1 MNEINEKALVE
12 QLLRIIN
19 SNYSDFYAIDI
30 PNDKVYSFE
39 FNVANAL
46 KIKGVLTYTDFID
59 RETKRI
65 KAEEV
70 DQYFAALSLTKLE
83 GLYANG
89 IHESKVKYR
98 RLCETGEYR
107 WYQNIINYLPFEN
120 GKLIF
125 MMSEDVNDRLTDT
138 EEHTLK
144 LERQVGE
151 YKTALQEERD
161 QIGNAILQVNNTLAA
176 QGNGG
181 FELNNTRDYINS
193 VFNKV
198 SVDNPELNKVLSTKI
213 AQTSNSMKKYILIVD
228 DSAVIRNSLKRIF
241 VDNYEIVMAKNGD
254 EAIEII
260 NKNIIS
266 NNFNDDRLNIV
277 GILLDLLMPG
287 KNGFDVLNYLKQY
300 RVFNKVPVA
309 IISGDEKPETRKR
322 VYEYDIVDMLEKPF
336 NTENIKKR
344 ISKIISLYE
353 TGNTLQSMV
362 TNQAKALE
370 ENKGG
375 CEGINEV
382 IANIVKNIHNSEVS
396 HKLTNYT
403 LALANE
409 LRLSVPRLNI
419 DDIFIKAI
427 TNTCYLYNIGS
438 IAMDNTKP
446 LTKEYVLEEIKY
458 AEEIINAILV
468 EPNEIKI
475 ATNIVRYSCETNN
488 GRGLPN
494 GIQGVDI
501 PIEAAIVSLAVRLA
515 NDRSKRPI
523 REVAISVIEEEST
536 RYNPNVLKALN
547 TIKDKLD

>member
-1 MNEINEKALVE
+1 MNELNEKALVE

-30 PNDKVYSFE
+30 PDDKVYSFE

-46 KIKGVLTYTDFID
+46 KIKGVITYTDFID
-59 RETKRI
+59 KETKRI

-70 DQYFAALSLTKLE
+70 DEYFNGLSLTKLE
-83 GLYANG
+83 GLYSQG

-120 GKLIF
+120 RKLIF
-125 MMSEDVNDRLTDT
+125 MMSEDINDRLTDM

-144 LERQVGE
+144 LEKQVGE
-151 YKTALQEERD
+151 YRTALQEERD

-213 AQTSNSMKKYILIVD
+213 AQTSNSMKKCILIVD

-241 VDNYEIVMAKNGD
+241 VDNYEIVMAKNGE
-254 EAIEII
+254 EAISII
-260 NKNIIS
+260 NKNILS
-266 NNFNDDRLNIV
+266 DNFNDDRLNIV
-277 GILLDLLMPG
+277 GILLDLIMPG
-287 KNGFDVLNYLKQY
+287 KDGFDVLNYLKQY
-300 RVFNKVPVA
+300 RLLNKVPVA
-309 IISGDEKPETRKR
+309 IISGDETIETRKK
-322 VYEYDIVDMLEKPF
+322 VYSYDIVDMLEKPF

-362 TNQAKALE
+362 TNQAKELK
-370 ENKGG
+370 ENKSSSS
-375 CEGINEV
+375 ELDVV
-382 IANIVKNIHNSEVS
+382 ISNIVKNIHNSETS
-396 HKLTNYT
+396 RKITNYT
-403 LALANE
+403 LAITNE
-409 LRLSVPRLNI
+409 LKVTIPSLNI
-419 DDIFIKAI
+419 DETFVKAI

-438 IAMDNTKP
+438 IAMDNTRA
-446 LTKEYVLEEIKY
+446 LTKEFVQEEIKFGLD
-458 AEEIINAILV
+458 IIKAILV
-468 EPNEIKI
+468 EPNELKI
-475 ATNIVRYSCETNN
+475 ASNIIKYSCETYN
-488 GRGLPN
+488 GRGLPD
-494 GIQGVDI
+494 GLQGVDI
-501 PIEAAIVSLAVRLA
+501 PIEAAIVSMAVRLVS
-515 NDRSKRPI
+515 DKRPA
-523 REVAISVIEEEST
+523 RDVAYSVIEEESS

>member
-1 MNEINEKALVE
+1 MNEKALVE

-19 SNYSDFYAIDI
+19 SNYSDFYVIDI
-30 PNDKVYSFE
+30 PSDKVYSFE
-39 FNVANAL
+39 FNVANSL
-46 KIKGVLTYTDFID
+46 KIKSELTYTDFID
-59 RETKRI
+59 KETKRI
-65 KAEEV
+65 KPEEV
-70 DQYFAALSLTKLE
+70 DDYFNALSLPKLE
-83 GLYANG
+83 KLYTTG

-125 MMSEDVNDRLTDT
+125 MMSEDVNDRLTDM
-138 EEHTLK
+138 EETTIK
-144 LERQVGE
+144 LEKQVGE

-241 VDNYEIVMAKNGD
+241 VDSYEIVMAKNGD
-254 EAIEII
+254 EAISII
-260 NKNIIS
+260 NKNILS
-266 NNFNDDRLNIV
+266 DNFSEDRLNIV
-277 GILLDLLMPG
+277 GILLDLIMPG
-287 KNGFDVLNYLKQY
+287 KDGFDVLNYLKQY
-300 RVFNKVPVA
+300 RLLNKVPVA
-309 IISGDEKPETRKR
+309 IISGDESIETRKK
-322 VYEYDIVDMLEKPF
+322 VYAYDIVDMLEKPF

-370 ENKGG
+370 DNKTG
-375 CEGINEV
+375 CTEIEKV
-382 IANIVKNIHNSEVS
+382 VANIVKNIHNSETS
-396 HKLTNYT
+396 RKLTNLT
-403 LALANE
+403 LAITNQ
-409 LRLSVPRLNI
+409 LRLENPSLNI
-419 DDIFIKAI
+419 DESFIKAI

-438 IAMDNTKP
+438 IAMDNSQP
-446 LTKEYVLEEIKY
+446 LTKEFVQEEIQY
-458 AEEIINAILV
+458 GLEIIKAILV
-468 EPNEIKI
+468 EPNELKLASNIIK
-475 ATNIVRYSCETNN
+475 YSCETYN

-501 PIEAAIVSLAVRLA
+501 PIEAAIVSLAVRLTS
-515 NDRSKRPI
+515 DKRPVSH
-523 REVAISVIEEEST
+523 VARSVIEEESS

-547 TIKDKLD
+547 TIKDKLDQ

>member
-30 PNDKVYSFE
+30 PDDKVYSFE

-46 KIKGVLTYTDFID
+46 KIKGVITYTDFID
-59 RETKRI
+59 KETKRI
-65 KAEEV
+65 KPEEV
-70 DQYFAALSLTKLE
+70 DEYFNGLSLTKLE
-83 GLYANG
+83 SLYSRG

-120 GKLIF
+120 KKLIF
-125 MMSEDVNDRLTDT
+125 MMSEDVNDRLTDM
-138 EEHTLK
+138 EEHTIK
-144 LERQVGE
+144 LEKQVGE

-181 FELNNTRDYINS
+181 FELNNTRNYINS

-213 AQTSNSMKKYILIVD
+213 AQTSNSMKKCILIID

-241 VDNYEIVMAKNGD
+241 VDTYEIVMAKNGE
-254 EAIEII
+254 EAISII
-260 NKNIIS
+260 NKNILS
-266 NNFNDDRLNIV
+266 NDFSDDRLNIV
-277 GILLDLLMPG
+277 GILLDLIMPG
-287 KNGFDVLNYLKQY
+287 KDGFDVLNYLKQY
-300 RVFNKVPVA
+300 RLLNKVPVA
-309 IISGDEKPETRKR
+309 IISGDETIETRKK
-322 VYEYDIVDMLEKPF
+322 VYSYDIVDMLEKPF

-362 TNQAKALE
+362 TNQAKELK
-370 ENKGG
+370 ENKTSSS
-375 CEGINEV
+375 ELDIV
-382 IANIVKNIHNSEVS
+382 ISNIVKNIHNSETS
-396 HKLTNYT
+396 RKITNYT
-403 LALANE
+403 LALTNE
-409 LRLSVPRLNI
+409 LKTSMPSLNI
-419 DDIFIKAI
+419 DESFVKAI

-438 IAMDNTKP
+438 IAMDNTRP
-446 LTKEYVLEEIKY
+446 LTKDFVQEEIKFGLD
-458 AEEIINAILV
+458 IIKAILV
-468 EPNEIKI
+468 EPTELKI
-475 ATNIVRYSCETNN
+475 AFNIIKYSCETYN
-488 GRGLPN
+488 GRGLPD
-494 GIQGVDI
+494 GLQGVDI
-501 PIEAAIVSLAVRLA
+501 PIEAAIVSMAVRLVS
-515 NDRSKRPI
+515 DKRPA
-523 REVAISVIEEEST
+523 RDVAYSVIEEECS

>member
-1 MNEINEKALVE
+1 MNELNEKALVE

-30 PNDKVYSFE
+30 PDDKVYSFE

-46 KIKGVLTYTDFID
+46 KIKGVITYTDFID
-59 RETKRI
+59 KETKRI
-65 KAEEV
+65 KPEEV
-70 DQYFAALSLTKLE
+70 DEYFNGLSLTKLE
-83 GLYANG
+83 SLYSQG

-120 GKLIF
+120 KKLIF
-125 MMSEDVNDRLTDT
+125 MMSEDVNDRLTDM
-138 EEHTLK
+138 EEHTIK
-144 LERQVGE
+144 LEKQVGE

-213 AQTSNSMKKYILIVD
+213 AQTSNSMKKCILIVD

-241 VDNYEIVMAKNGD
+241 VDNYEIVMAKNGE
-254 EAIEII
+254 EAISII
-260 NKNIIS
+260 NKNILS
-266 NNFNDDRLNIV
+266 DNFNDDRLNIV
-277 GILLDLLMPG
+277 GILLDLIMPG
-287 KNGFDVLNYLKQY
+287 KDGFDVLNYLKQY
-300 RVFNKVPVA
+300 RLLNKVPVA
-309 IISGDEKPETRKR
+309 IISGDETIETRKK
-322 VYEYDIVDMLEKPF
+322 VYSYDIVDMLEKPF

-362 TNQAKALE
+362 TNQAKELK
-370 ENKGG
+370 ENKSSSS
-375 CEGINEV
+375 ELDVV
-382 IANIVKNIHNSEVS
+382 ISNIVKNIHNSETS
-396 HKLTNYT
+396 RKITNYT
-403 LALANE
+403 LAITNE
-409 LRLSVPRLNI
+409 LKVTIPSLNI
-419 DDIFIKAI
+419 DEIFVKAI

-438 IAMDNTKP
+438 IAMDNTRA
-446 LTKEYVLEEIKY
+446 LTKEFVQEEIKFGLD
-458 AEEIINAILV
+458 IIKAILV
-468 EPNEIKI
+468 EPNELKI
-475 ATNIVRYSCETNN
+475 ASNIIKYSCETYN
-488 GRGLPN
+488 GRGLPD
-494 GIQGVDI
+494 GLQGVDI
-501 PIEAAIVSLAVRLA
+501 PIEAAIVSMAVRLVS
-515 NDRSKRPI
+515 DKRPA
-523 REVAISVIEEEST
+523 RDVAYSVIEEESS

>member
-30 PNDKVYSFE
+30 PNDKVYCFE

-46 KIKGVLTYTDFID
+46 KIKGVITYTDFID
-59 RETKRI
+59 KETKRI
-65 KAEEV
+65 KPEEV
-70 DQYFAALSLTKLE
+70 DEYFNGLSLTKLE
-83 GLYANG
+83 SLYSQG

-120 GKLIF
+120 RKLIF
-125 MMSEDVNDRLTDT
+125 MMSEDVNDRLTDM
-138 EEHTLK
+138 EEHTIK
-144 LERQVGE
+144 LEKQVGE

-213 AQTSNSMKKYILIVD
+213 AQTSNSMRKCILIVD

-254 EAIEII
+254 EAISII
-260 NKNIIS
+260 NKNILS
-266 NNFNDDRLNIV
+266 DNFNDDRLNIV
-277 GILLDLLMPG
+277 GILLDLIMPG
-287 KNGFDVLNYLKQY
+287 KDGFDVLNYLKQY
-300 RVFNKVPVA
+300 RLLNKVPVA
-309 IISGDEKPETRKR
+309 IISGDESPQTRKR

-362 TNQAKALE
+362 TNQAKELK
-370 ENKGG
+370 ENKSSSG
-375 CEGINEV
+375 ELDVV
-382 IANIVKNIHNSEVS
+382 ISNIVKNIHNSQTS
-396 HKLTNYT
+396 RKITDYT
-403 LALANE
+403 LAITNE
-409 LRLSVPRLNI
+409 LKITMPSLNI
-419 DDIFIKAI
+419 DDTFVKAI

-438 IAMDNTKP
+438 IAMDNTRA
-446 LTKEYVLEEIKY
+446 LTKEFVQEEIKFGLD
-458 AEEIINAILV
+458 IIKAILV
-468 EPNEIKI
+468 EPNELKI
-475 ATNIVRYSCETNN
+475 ASNIIKYSCETYN
-488 GRGLPN
+488 GRGLPD
-494 GIQGVDI
+494 GLQGVDI
-501 PIEAAIVSLAVRLA
+501 PIEAAIVSMAVRLVS
-515 NDRSKRPI
+515 DKRPA
-523 REVAISVIEEEST
+523 RDVAYSVIEEESS

>member
-1 MNEINEKALVE
+1 MNELNEKALVE

-30 PNDKVYSFE
+30 PDDKVYSFE

-46 KIKGVLTYTDFID
+46 KIKGIITYTDFID
-59 RETKRI
+59 KETKRI
-65 KAEEV
+65 KPEEV
-70 DQYFAALSLTKLE
+70 DEYFNGLSLTKLE
-83 GLYANG
+83 SLYSQG

-120 GKLIF
+120 RKLIF
-125 MMSEDVNDRLTDT
+125 MMSEDINDRLTDM

-144 LERQVGE
+144 LEKQVGE

-213 AQTSNSMKKYILIVD
+213 AQTSNSMKKCILIVD

-254 EAIEII
+254 EAISII
-260 NKNIIS
+260 NKNILS
-266 NNFNDDRLNIV
+266 DNFNDDRLNIV
-277 GILLDLLMPG
+277 GILLDLIMPG
-287 KNGFDVLNYLKQY
+287 KDGFDVLNYLKQY
-300 RVFNKVPVA
+300 RLLNKVPVA
-309 IISGDEKPETRKR
+309 IISGDESPQTRKR

-362 TNQAKALE
+362 TNQAKELK
-370 ENKGG
+370 ENKSSSS
-375 CEGINEV
+375 EIDVV
-382 IANIVKNIHNSEVS
+382 ISNIVKNIHNSETS
-396 HKLTNYT
+396 RKITNYT
-403 LALANE
+403 LAITNE
-409 LRLSVPRLNI
+409 LKVTMPSLNI
-419 DDIFIKAI
+419 DETFVKAI

-438 IAMDNTKP
+438 IAMDNTRA
-446 LTKEYVLEEIKY
+446 LTKEFVQEEIKFGLD
-458 AEEIINAILV
+458 IIKAILV
-468 EPNEIKI
+468 DPNELKI
-475 ATNIVRYSCETNN
+475 ASNIIKYSCETYN

-494 GIQGVDI
+494 GLQGVDI
-501 PIEAAIVSLAVRLA
+501 PIEAAIVSMAVRLVS
-515 NDRSKRPI
+515 DKRPA
-523 REVAISVIEEEST
+523 RDVAYSVIEEESS
-536 RYNPNVLKALN
+536 RYNPNVLRALN

>member
-1 MNEINEKALVE
+1 MNEKALVE

-19 SNYSDFYAIDI
+19 SNYSDFYVIDI
-30 PNDKVYSFE
+30 PSDKVYSFE
-39 FNVANAL
+39 FNVANSL
-46 KIKGVLTYTDFID
+46 KIKSELTYTDFID
-59 RETKRI
+59 KETKRI
-65 KAEEV
+65 KPEEV
-70 DQYFAALSLTKLE
+70 DDYFNALSLPKLE
-83 GLYANG
+83 KLYTTG

-125 MMSEDVNDRLTDT
+125 MMSEDVNDRLTDM
-138 EEHTLK
+138 EETTIK
-144 LERQVGE
+144 LEKQVGE

-241 VDNYEIVMAKNGD
+241 VDSYEIVMAKNGD
-254 EAIEII
+254 EAISII
-260 NKNIIS
+260 NKNILS
-266 NNFNDDRLNIV
+266 DNFSEDRLNIV
-277 GILLDLLMPG
+277 GILLDLIMPG
-287 KNGFDVLNYLKQY
+287 KDGFDVLNYLKQY
-300 RVFNKVPVA
+300 RLLNKVPVA
-309 IISGDEKPETRKR
+309 IISGDESIETRKK
-322 VYEYDIVDMLEKPF
+322 VYAYDIVDMLEKPF

-370 ENKGG
+370 DNKTG
-375 CEGINEV
+375 CTEIEKV
-382 IANIVKNIHNSEVS
+382 VANIVKNIHNSETS
-396 HKLTNYT
+396 RKLTNLT
-403 LALANE
+403 LAITNQ
-409 LRLSVPRLNI
+409 LRLENPSLNI
-419 DDIFIKAI
+419 DESFIKAI

-438 IAMDNTKP
+438 IAMDNSQP
-446 LTKEYVLEEIKY
+446 LTKEFVQEEIQY
-458 AEEIINAILV
+458 GLEIIKAILV
-468 EPNEIKI
+468 EPNELKLASNIIK
-475 ATNIVRYSCETNN
+475 YSCETYN

-501 PIEAAIVSLAVRLA
+501 PIDAAIVSLAVRLTS
-515 NDRSKRPI
+515 DKRPVSH
-523 REVAISVIEEEST
+523 VARSVIEEESS

-547 TIKDKLD
+547 TIKDKLDQ

>member
-1 MNEINEKALVE
+1 MNEKALVE

-19 SNYSDFYAIDI
+19 SNYSDFYVIDI

-39 FNVANAL
+39 FNVANSL
-46 KIKGVLTYTDFID
+46 KIKGQLTYTDFID
-59 RETKRI
+59 KETKRI
-65 KAEEV
+65 KPEEV
-70 DQYFAALSLTKLE
+70 DDYFNALSLPKLE
-83 GLYANG
+83 KLYTSG

-125 MMSEDVNDRLTDT
+125 MMSEDVHDRLTDM
-138 EEHTLK
+138 EEHTIK
-144 LERQVGE
+144 LEKQVGE

-228 DSAVIRNSLKRIF
+228 DSAVIRNSLKRKF
-241 VDNYEIVMAKNGD
+241 VDSYEIVMAKNGD
-254 EAIEII
+254 EAIDII
-260 NKNIIS
+260 NKNVLS
-266 NNFNDDRLNIV
+266 NNFSEDRINIV
-277 GILLDLLMPG
+277 GILLDLIMPG
-287 KNGFDVLNYLKQY
+287 KDGFDVLNYLKQY
-300 RVFNKVPVA
+300 RLLNKVPVA
-309 IISGDEKPETRKR
+309 IISGDESIETRKK
-322 VYEYDIVDMLEKPF
+322 VYSYDIVDMLEKPF

-362 TNQAKALE
+362 TNQAKELE
-370 ENKGG
+370 GNKSGTT
-375 CEGINEV
+375 EHSKV
-382 IANIVKNIHNSEVS
+382 VANIVKNIHNSETYR
-396 HKLTNYT
+396 KLTNIV
-403 LALANE
+403 LAITNE
-409 LRLSVPRLNI
+409 LKLNAPALNV
-419 DDIFIKAI
+419 DEAFVKAI

-438 IAMDNTKP
+438 VAMDNSLP
-446 LTKEYVLEEIKY
+446 LTKEFVEDEIQY
-458 AEEIINAILV
+458 GLEIIKAILTD
-468 EPNEIKI
+468 PNEIRI
-475 ATNIVRYSCETNN
+475 ATNIIKYSCETYN

-501 PIEAAIVSLAVRLA
+501 PIEAAIVSIAVRLIS
-515 NDRSKRPI
+515 DKRPTAF
-523 REVAISVIEEEST
+523 VAQAVIEEEGS
-536 RYNPNVLKALN
+536 RYNPNVLKALSAV
-547 TIKDKLD
+547 KDKLV

>member
-30 PNDKVYSFE
+30 PNDKVYCFE

-46 KIKGVLTYTDFID
+46 KIKGVITYTDFID
-59 RETKRI
+59 KETKRI
-65 KAEEV
+65 KPEEV
-70 DQYFAALSLTKLE
+70 DEYFNGLSLTKLE
-83 GLYANG
+83 SLYSQG

-120 GKLIF
+120 KKIIF
-125 MMSEDVNDRLTDT
+125 MMSEDVNDRLTDM
-138 EEHTLK
+138 EEHTIK
-144 LERQVGE
+144 LEKQVGE

-213 AQTSNSMKKYILIVD
+213 AQTSNSMKKCILIVD

-241 VDNYEIVMAKNGD
+241 VDNYEIVMAKNGE
-254 EAIEII
+254 EAISII
-260 NKNIIS
+260 NKNILS
-266 NNFNDDRLNIV
+266 DNFNDDRLNIV
-277 GILLDLLMPG
+277 GILLDLIMPG
-287 KNGFDVLNYLKQY
+287 KDGFDVLNYLKQY
-300 RVFNKVPVA
+300 RLLNKVPVA
-309 IISGDEKPETRKR
+309 IISGDETIETRKK
-322 VYEYDIVDMLEKPF
+322 VYSYDIVDMLEKPF

-362 TNQAKALE
+362 TNQAKELK
-370 ENKGG
+370 ENKSGS
-375 CEGINEV
+375 ELDV
-382 IANIVKNIHNSEVS
+382 VVSNIVKNIHNSETS
-396 HKLTNYT
+396 RKITNYT
-403 LALANE
+403 LAITNE
-409 LRLSVPRLNI
+409 LKTTVPSLNI
-419 DDIFIKAI
+419 DESFVKAI

-438 IAMDNTKP
+438 IAMDNTRA
-446 LTKEYVLEEIKY
+446 LTKEFVQEEIKFGLD
-458 AEEIINAILV
+458 IIKAILV
-468 EPNEIKI
+468 DPNELKI
-475 ATNIVRYSCETNN
+475 ASNIIKYSCETYN
-488 GRGLPN
+488 GRGLPD
-494 GIQGVDI
+494 GLQGVDI
-501 PIEAAIVSLAVRLA
+501 PIEAAIVSMAVRLTS
-515 NDRSKRPI
+515 DKRPA
-523 REVAISVIEEEST
+523 RDVAASVIEEESS

>member
-30 PNDKVYSFE
+30 PNDKVYCFE

-46 KIKGVLTYTDFID
+46 KIKGVITYTDFID
-59 RETKRI
+59 KETKRI
-65 KAEEV
+65 KPEEV
-70 DQYFAALSLTKLE
+70 DEYFNGLSLTKLE
-83 GLYANG
+83 SLYSQG

-120 GKLIF
+120 RKLIF
-125 MMSEDVNDRLTDT
+125 MMSEDVNDRLTDM
-138 EEHTLK
+138 EEHTIK
-144 LERQVGE
+144 LEKQVGE

-213 AQTSNSMKKYILIVD
+213 AQTSNSMKKCVLIVD

-241 VDNYEIVMAKNGD
+241 VDNYEIVMAKNGE
-254 EAIEII
+254 EAISII
-260 NKNIIS
+260 NKNILS
-266 NNFNDDRLNIV
+266 DNFNDDRLNIV
-277 GILLDLLMPG
+277 GILLDLIMPG
-287 KNGFDVLNYLKQY
+287 KDGFDVLNYLKQY
-300 RVFNKVPVA
+300 RLLNKVPVA
-309 IISGDEKPETRKR
+309 IISGDESPQTRKR

-362 TNQAKALE
+362 TNQAKELK
-370 ENKGG
+370 ENKSSSG
-375 CEGINEV
+375 ELDVV
-382 IANIVKNIHNSEVS
+382 ISNIVKNIHNSQTS
-396 HKLTNYT
+396 RKITDYT
-403 LALANE
+403 LAITNE
-409 LRLSVPRLNI
+409 LKITMPSLNI
-419 DDIFIKAI
+419 DDTFVKAI

-438 IAMDNTKP
+438 IAMDNTRP
-446 LTKEYVLEEIKY
+446 LTKEFVQEEIKFGLD
-458 AEEIINAILV
+458 IIKAILV
-468 EPNEIKI
+468 EPNELKI
-475 ATNIVRYSCETNN
+475 ASNIIKYSCETYN
-488 GRGLPN
+488 GRGLPD
-494 GIQGVDI
+494 GLQGVDI
-501 PIEAAIVSLAVRLA
+501 PIEAAIVSMAVRLTS
-515 NDRSKRPI
+515 DKRPA
-523 REVAISVIEEEST
+523 RDVAASVIEEESS

>member
-1 MNEINEKALVE
+1 MEK
-12 QLLRIIN
+12 
-19 SNYSDFYAIDI
+19 
-30 PNDKVYSFE
+30 
-39 FNVANAL
+39 
-46 KIKGVLTYTDFID
+46 
-59 RETKRI
+59 
-65 KAEEV
+65 
-70 DQYFAALSLTKLE
+70 
-83 GLYANG
+83 
-89 IHESKVKYR
+89 
-98 RLCETGEYR
+98 
-107 WYQNIINYLPFEN
+107 
-120 GKLIF
+120 
-125 MMSEDVNDRLTDT
+125 
-138 EEHTLK
+138 
-144 LERQVGE
+144 
-151 YKTALQEERD
+151 
-161 QIGNAILQVNNTLAA
+161 
-176 QGNGG
+176 
-181 FELNNTRDYINS
+181 
-193 VFNKV
+193 
-198 SVDNPELNKVLSTKI
+198 
-213 AQTSNSMKKYILIVD
+213 
-228 DSAVIRNSLKRIF
+228 
-241 VDNYEIVMAKNGD
+241 
-254 EAIEII
+254 
-260 NKNIIS
+260 
-266 NNFNDDRLNIV
+266 
-277 GILLDLLMPG
+277 
-287 KNGFDVLNYLKQY
+287 
-300 RVFNKVPVA
+300 
-309 IISGDEKPETRKR
+309 
-322 VYEYDIVDMLEKPF
+322 

-409 LRLSVPRLNI
+409 LRLSSPSLNI

>member
-1 MNEINEKALVE
+1 MNELNEKALVE

-30 PNDKVYSFE
+30 PDDKVYSFE

-46 KIKGVLTYTDFID
+46 KIKGVITYTDFID
-59 RETKRI
+59 KETKRI

-70 DQYFAALSLTKLE
+70 DEYFNGLSLTKLE
-83 GLYANG
+83 SLYSQG

-120 GKLIF
+120 RKLIF
-125 MMSEDVNDRLTDT
+125 MMSEDINDRLTDM

-144 LERQVGE
+144 LEKQVGE

-198 SVDNPELNKVLSTKI
+198 SVDNPELNKVLSNKI
-213 AQTSNSMKKYILIVD
+213 AQTSNSMKKCILIVD

-254 EAIEII
+254 EAISII
-260 NKNIIS
+260 NKNILS
-266 NNFNDDRLNIV
+266 NDFSDDRLNIV
-277 GILLDLLMPG
+277 GILLDLIMPG
-287 KNGFDVLNYLKQY
+287 KDGFDVLNYLKQY
-300 RVFNKVPVA
+300 RLLNKVPVA
-309 IISGDEKPETRKR
+309 IISGDESPQTRKR

-362 TNQAKALE
+362 TNQAKELK
-370 ENKGG
+370 ENKSSGS
-375 CEGINEV
+375 ELDV
-382 IANIVKNIHNSEVS
+382 VVSNIVKNIHNSETS
-396 HKLTNYT
+396 RKITNYT
-403 LALANE
+403 LALTNE
-409 LRLSVPRLNI
+409 LKTTMPSLNI
-419 DDIFIKAI
+419 DDTFVKAI

-438 IAMDNTKP
+438 IAMDNTRA
-446 LTKEYVLEEIKY
+446 LTKEFVQEEIKFGLD
-458 AEEIINAILV
+458 IIKAILV
-468 EPNEIKI
+468 EPNELKI
-475 ATNIVRYSCETNN
+475 ASNIIKYSCETYN
-488 GRGLPN
+488 GRGLPD

-501 PIEAAIVSLAVRLA
+501 PIEAAIVSMAVRLVS
-515 NDRSKRPI
+515 DKRPA
-523 REVAISVIEEEST
+523 RDVAYSVIEEEST